1 MTTLSE
7 KPLNSNGGSA
17 DVSHQ
22 AHERPRHER
31 HFHETDIVMSPA
43 LCTNGQERA
52 SAARLPIENNHGSL
66 QSRYEANKEPA
77 KSSVVEENFAGPD
90 DAANPGSKG
99 VRVSYLEGG
108 LAPISDGVWPSLEPE
123 YLISSRDNLRGPRT
137 MIKILVLIVSIFTV
151 PIAYYLWMGG
161 WDPILRGSTE
171 FVSFDSKSI
180 MPQPMP
186 STEDFLPAPRRSS
199 DGILPRRSEHIVP
212 PPRPPTEDETSTRQG
227 GDHGTPAKDGSRTA
241 KFSAGETV
249 AVLQPGTPGAQDLA
263 SSTAARAFV
272 GRTASQ
278 SDDAPRPGKPE
289 LQTAKFSAGETVA
302 VLQPGT
308 PGAQDLASSTA
319 ARAFD
324 LPKPSTREGRTASQ
338 NDDAPRPG
346 KPELQ
351 TAKSSGDDTVTM
363 LQTRTPAAQ
372 DSPSSPVLRALDSEQ
387 IKLLMKQGEQFVAA
401 GDVVTA
407 RIAFQRAAEAGNAK
421 AAVALG
427 ATYDPTALAKLG
439 VVGISADV
447 EQARSWY
454 QRAEK
459 LGSPEAKQRLEVLVK
474 MERGPG
480 R

>member
-123 YLISSRDNLRGPRT
+123 YLINSRDNLRGPRT

-289 LQTAKFSAGETVA
+289 LQTAK
-302 VLQPGT
+302 
-308 PGAQDLASSTA
+308 
-319 ARAFD
+319 
-324 LPKPSTREGRTASQ
+324 
-338 NDDAPRPG
+338 
-346 KPELQ
+346 
-351 TAKSSGDDTVTM
+351 SSGDDTVTM

>member
-263 SSTAARAFV
+263 SSTAARAF
-272 GRTASQ
+272 
-278 SDDAPRPGKPE
+278 
-289 LQTAKFSAGETVA
+289 
-302 VLQPGT
+302 
-308 PGAQDLASSTA
+308 
-319 ARAFD
+319 D

-338 NDDAPRPG
+338 SDDAPRPG

-407 RIAFQRAAEAGNAK
+407 RIAFQRAAEAGDGK

-447 EQARSWY
+447 ELARRWY

-459 LGSPEAKQRLEVLVK
+459 LGSPEAKQRLELLGN
-474 MERGPG
+474 R
-480 R
+480 